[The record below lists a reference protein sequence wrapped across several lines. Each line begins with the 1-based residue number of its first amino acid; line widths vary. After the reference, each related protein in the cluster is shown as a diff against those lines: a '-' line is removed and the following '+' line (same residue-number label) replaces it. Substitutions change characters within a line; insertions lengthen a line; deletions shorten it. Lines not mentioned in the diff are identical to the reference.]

1 MTNTLNVVRKRFT
14 GNAGRLAIL
23 SLTAAIT
30 VFARSAGA
38 PAGMTGAPPGT
49 NCTSCHGGSPNTG
62 GGNVRVEF
70 PSGTTYTP
78 GATYKLHIVLTDANA
93 QRWGFEVT
101 ARRGTD
107 RLTLAGMLAVDN
119 PATTQSAPG
128 GNAGEYITHTAQGTA
143 QGTTGSNSWD
153 VNWTAPAAGSGPV
166 TIFVAGNAANG
177 NGNNQGDLIYTSS
190 LVLQEAGP
198 DVSGTVFALPQLAFG
213 GGWYTAMYFTNTTD
227 APANMGVKFNKP
239 DGAALSVPLVGAGP
253 VSSQVITLAPKAT
266 AVLEAP
272 NTGDLQQGWAEA
284 TLPTGVTGY
293 GVFRQTVAGRPDQ
306 EAVVPLSNT
315 SKTVAN
321 LVWDDMGP
329 TTAVALVNPSDAAV
343 TATITVYGPDG
354 ATLGTATVNL
364 APNNRT
370 AFNLREQP
378 GLSAMVGKRGS
389 ARIAV
394 PSGNVSALGLRF
406 GDSAFTSIPVDYP

>member
-1 MTNTLNVVRKRFT
+1 MTNKLSVVQQRFQS
-14 GNAGRLAIL
+14 NAGRLAIL
-23 SLTAAIT
+23 TITTAMVVSAH
-30 VFARSAGA
+30 SAGA
-38 PAGMTGAPPGT
+38 PPGMTGAPPGT

-78 GATYKLHIVLTDANA
+78 GSTYKLHIVLTDANA
-93 QRWGFEVT
+93 RRWGFEVT
-101 ARRGTD
+101 ARRGDD

-119 PATTQSAPG
+119 AANMQSAPG
-128 GNAGEYITHTAQGTA
+128 GAAGEYITHTAQGTA

-177 NGNNQGDLIYTSS
+177 NANNQGDSIYTGS
-190 LVLQEAGP
+190 LVLQEAGA
-198 DVSGTVFALPQLAFG
+198 DVSGTAYALPQLAFG

-227 APANMGVKFNKP
+227 APANMGVKFYGP
-239 DGAALSVPLVGAGP
+239 DGAALSVPLLGVGP

-272 NTGDLQQGWAEA
+272 NTGDLQQGWVEA

-293 GVFRQTVAGRPDQ
+293 GVFRQSVEGRADQ

-321 LVWDDMGP
+321 LVWDDNGP
-329 TTAVALVNPSDAAV
+329 TTAIAMVNPSDAAV

-354 ATLGTATVNL
+354 AQLGTANVNL
-364 APNNRT
+364 APDNRT

-378 GLSAMVGKRGS
+378 GLSGMAGKRGS
-389 ARIAV
+389 ARISV

-406 GDSAFTSIPVDYP
+406 GNSAFTSIPVDYP

>member
-23 SLTAAIT
+23 SFTAAIT
-30 VFARSAGA
+30 VFAHSAGA
-38 PAGMTGAPPGT
+38 PPGMTGAPPGT

-93 QRWGFEVT
+93 RRWGFEVT

-107 RLTLAGMLAVDN
+107 RLTLAGMLAADN
-119 PATTQSAPG
+119 PATMQSAPG
-128 GNAGEYITHTAQGTA
+128 GSPGEYITHTAQGTA

-190 LVLQEAGP
+190 LVLQEAGTE
-198 DVSGTVFALPQLAFG
+198 VSGTVFALPQLAFG

-227 APANMGVKFNKP
+227 APANMGVKFYGP
-239 DGAALSVPLVGAGP
+239 DGAALSVPLLGTGP

-293 GVFRQTVAGRPDQ
+293 GVFRQTVSGRPDQ

-329 TTAVALVNPSDAAV
+329 TTAIALVNPGDAAA

-354 ATLGTATVNL
+354 AQLGTATVNL
-364 APNNRT
+364 APDNRT

-378 GLSAMVGKRGS
+378 GLAGMAGKRGS

-394 PSGNVSALGLRF
+394 PSGTVSALGLRF

>member
-1 MTNTLNVVRKRFT
+1 MTNTLNVVRKRVA

-30 VFARSAGA
+30 VFARSTGA
-38 PAGMTGAPPGT
+38 PGGMTGAPPGT
-49 NCTSCHGGSPNTG
+49 NCTSCHAGTVNSG
-62 GGNVRVEF
+62 GGNVKVEF

-78 GATYKLHIVLTDANA
+78 GSTYKLHIVLTDANA

-101 ARRGTD
+101 ARGGTD

-119 PATTQSAPG
+119 AATTQFSPG
-128 GNAGEYITHTAQGTA
+128 SNPGEYVTHTAPGTA
-143 QGTTGSNSWD
+143 QGTRGSNSWD

-177 NGNNQGDLIYTSS
+177 NGNNQGDQIYTSS

-198 DVSGTVFALPQLAFG
+198 NVSGTVFALPQLAFG

-227 APANMGVKFNKP
+227 APAIMGVKFYGPN
-239 DGAALSVPLVGAGP
+239 GAALSVPLVGVGP

-266 AVLEAP
+266 TVMEAP

-293 GVFRQTVAGRPDQ
+293 GVFRQTVAGRSDQ

-329 TTAVALVNPSDAAV
+329 TTAIALVNPSDAAV
-343 TATITVYGPDG
+343 TATITVYGADG
-354 ATLGTATVNL
+354 ATLGTATVNV
-364 APNNRT
+364 APDNRT

-378 GLSAMVGKRGS
+378 GLAAMVGKRGS
-389 ARIAV
+389 ARISV